1 MYYSGRQEVVYLFA
15 VALSCCCCCL
25 EAASLSSSSATAEK
39 KEYAPV
45 MQTESGKVRGIVQTV
60 APTGK
65 RVYQYK
71 GIKYGEAK
79 RFRKPTPAP
88 SWTGVY
94 NATINRYACPQPN
107 VQPRPDNHT
116 FSEDG
121 DNDGEELYSSEEC
134 HFLSVY
140 RPEVDSPGKRAIMV
154 WIHGG
159 TYISGSAF
167 EFDARQIAAIGDVVV
182 VTVNYRLGA
191 LGFLIGDDDDAGEH
205 PGNLGLYDIELAL
218 KYVSLN
224 AEHFGGDAQNVT
236 IFGESA
242 GAMSV
247 SSMMLSPR
255 TRGLFRRAILQSG
268 AANSFIGS
276 QSRQVSWRKFVALAT
291 MLGCETLNLNS
302 TAAMRCL
309 EEKDVVELQKSV
321 NRMSDISQYFEP
333 TYGTDFLPESPVKL
347 LKTGRFNHQTDLLFG
362 VNRDEGAGGVYRILP
377 DIRPDSGKHLTLF
390 MVKAA
395 ILMMMTGF
403 RFSPLQAEEVVY
415 WYTRKFN
422 NQTSQE
428 DLRNAVA
435 NVYGDFNI
443 ICPLMLLSEAFVKI
457 APTNR
462 YYSYRLVQPL
472 SQGIS
477 WCPLWMGVCHAVD
490 VEYVFGTPINSFSSG
505 NFSKEDVQ
513 LSVDMITSWTNFA
526 KTGDPGQL
534 GGVKWEQA
542 FSGGN
547 DDLGSHQMMAL
558 SVDHYQIV
566 QGFYKDPC
574 DDFWKSRIFV

>member
-1 MYYSGRQEVVYLFA
+1 M
-15 VALSCCCCCL
+15 
-25 EAASLSSSSATAEK
+25 
-39 KEYAPV
+39 
-45 MQTESGKVRGIVQTV
+45 
-60 APTGK
+60 
-65 RVYQYK
+65 
-71 GIKYGEAK
+71 
-79 RFRKPTPAP
+79 
-88 SWTGVY
+88 
-94 NATINRYACPQPN
+94 
-107 VQPRPDNHT
+107 
-116 FSEDG
+116 
-121 DNDGEELYSSEEC
+121 
-134 HFLSVY
+134 
-140 RPEVDSPGKRAIMV
+140 
-154 WIHGG
+154 
-159 TYISGSAF
+159 
-167 EFDARQIAAIGDVVV
+167 VV

-191 LGFLIGDDDDAGEH
+191 LGFLIGDDDDAGKH

-309 EEKDVVELQKSV
+309 EEKDVVELQNSV

-428 DLRNAVA
+428 DLR
-435 NVYGDFNI
+435 
-443 ICPLMLLSEAFVKI
+443 
-457 APTNR
+457 
-462 YYSYRLVQPL
+462 
-472 SQGIS
+472 
-477 WCPLWMGVCHAVD
+477 
-490 VEYVFGTPINSFSSG
+490 
-505 NFSKEDVQ
+505 
-513 LSVDMITSWTNFA
+513 
-526 KTGDPGQL
+526 
-534 GGVKWEQA
+534 
-542 FSGGN
+542 
-547 DDLGSHQMMAL
+547 
-558 SVDHYQIV
+558 
-566 QGFYKDPC
+566 
-574 DDFWKSRIFV
+574 